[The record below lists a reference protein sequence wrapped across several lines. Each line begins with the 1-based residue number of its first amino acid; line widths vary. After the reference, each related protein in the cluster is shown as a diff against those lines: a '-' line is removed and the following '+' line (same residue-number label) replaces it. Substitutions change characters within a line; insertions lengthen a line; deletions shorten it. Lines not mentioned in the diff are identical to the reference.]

1 MRSSSSIFTR
11 MRSSTLSLITA
22 IWLLCGPVGFAQV
35 TNPDPTRFQADIDRF
50 VRWDAKNAFPK
61 DGILF
66 VGSSSMVLWPSAR
79 YFPELPVI
87 NRGFGGS
94 QFSDLLHYLEE
105 TTLKY
110 EPSMILVYEGD
121 NDVAHGKGAS
131 QIVADFQAFVSR
143 VHERLPDTEI
153 AFVPIKPSIMR
164 WDMWPSM
171 RETNARIRALTQ
183 TDERLHYIDVASP
196 MLDGDRP
203 PSSSLF
209 VSDGLH
215 LSAEGYDLWSG
226 VVRTFFVGQ
235 GLLP

>member
-1 MRSSSSIFTR
+1 MI
-11 MRSSTLSLITA
+11 MRSSTFTLFAAL
-22 IWLLCGPVGFAQV
+22 WLFWTPAGFAQV
-35 TNPDPTRFQADIDRF
+35 ANPDPTRFQADIDRF
-50 VRWDAKNAFPK
+50 VQWDAKNAFPG

-66 VGSSSMVLWPSAR
+66 AGSSSMVLWPSAR

-94 QFSDLLHYLEE
+94 QLSDLLHYLDE
-105 TTLKY
+105 TALKY
-110 EPSMILVYEGD
+110 EPKMILLYEGD
-121 NDVAHGKGAS
+121 NDVAHGKGAA
-131 QIVADFQAFVSR
+131 QIVADFETFVAR
-143 VHERLPDTEI
+143 VHERLPETHI

-164 WDMWPSM
+164 WDMWPTM

-203 PSSSLF
+203 PSASLF

-215 LSAEGYDLWSG
+215 LSSEGYDLWSD
-226 VVRTFFVGQ
+226 VVRTFFEAQ